1 MSSPG
6 LPTRFAPAER
16 FPLDVIRRQNAAF
29 HSSDLLMALL
39 DTCPCLAAA
48 LNSRRQIVY
57 CNNAMLHYAAAK
69 EVWQVLGKRPGE
81 AVDCVHACETE
92 GGCGTAEA
100 CRYCGAVL
108 TVLDALNGKPGA
120 RECRITRL
128 AGDRLESLD
137 LFVSAAPVLVEGE
150 RFVTIAIEDISHEK
164 RRRALE
170 RIFFHDVMNTA
181 GAMRGL
187 ADVLVER
194 TPDDGK
200 RLAETLR
207 AASNQL
213 VAEIATQ
220 RTLAAAEG
228 DELTVDPELVGT
240 LALLQDL
247 AARWSRL
254 PQGKGR
260 AIEIDPKSYDS
271 TMVTDRTL
279 LGRVLDNMLKN
290 ALEASRAG
298 ERIEAGCRL
307 AGGQVEF
314 WVRNPAVMP
323 PDVQMQVFQRSFS
336 TKGLGRGLG
345 TYSMLLLTQR
355 YLGGTVSFSSK
366 KGEGTEFRARYPRV
380 LR

>member
-1 MSSPG
+1 MATPA
-6 LPTRFAPAER
+6 PTRFAPAER
-16 FPLDVIRRQNAAF
+16 FPLEVIRRQHAAF
-29 HSSDLLMALL
+29 QSLELLAALL

-57 CNNAMLHYAAAK
+57 CNKAMLDYAAAK

-108 TVLDALNGKPGA
+108 TVLDALNGKSGA
-120 RECRITRL
+120 RECRITRH

-137 LFVSAAPVLVEGE
+137 LFVSAAPVTVEGE
-150 RFVTIAIEDISHEK
+150 SFVTLALEDISHEK
-164 RRRALE
+164 RRRSLE
-170 RIFFHDVMNTA
+170 RIFFHDVLNTA

-194 TPDDGK
+194 ADDSGK

-207 AASNQL
+207 AASHQL
-213 VAEIATQ
+213 VAEISAQ
-220 RTLAAAEG
+220 RTLAAAESN
-228 DELTVDPELVGT
+228 DLTVEPELVGT
-240 LALLQDL
+240 LAVLQDL

-254 PQGKGR
+254 PLGR
-260 AIEIDPKSYDS
+260 SRIVEIAARSYDT

-290 ALEASRAG
+290 ALEASRPG
-298 ERIEAGCRL
+298 DRIETGCRQ
-307 AGGQVEF
+307 ADGSIEF

-323 PDVQMQVFQRSFS
+323 PEVQMQVFQRSFS
-336 TKGLGRGLG
+336 TKGAGRGLG
-345 TYSMLLLTQR
+345 AYSMRLLTER
-355 YLGGTVSFSSK
+355 YLGGAVSFSSQE
-366 KGEGTEFRARYPRV
+366 GQGTEFRARYPRV
-380 LR
+380 LK

>member
-1 MSSPG
+1 MATPA

-16 FPLDVIRRQNAAF
+16 FPLDVIRRQNGAF
-29 HSSDLLMALL
+29 QSSDLLSALL
-39 DTCPCLAAA
+39 DACPCLAVA

-57 CNNAMLHYAAAK
+57 CNKTMLDYVGAR

-92 GGCGTAEA
+92 GGCGTTEA

-120 RECRITRL
+120 RECRITRH
-128 AGDRLESLD
+128 AGDRVESLD
-137 LFVSAAPVLVEGE
+137 LFVSAAPVEVEGE
-150 RFVTIAIEDISHEK
+150 RFVTVSMEDISHQK

-181 GAMRGL
+181 GALRGL

-194 TPDDGK
+194 APGDGK

-207 AASNQL
+207 AASHQL
-213 VAEIATQ
+213 VAEISAQ
-220 RTLAAAEG
+220 RTLAAAESN
-228 DELTVDPELVGT
+228 ELAVDPELVST
-240 LALLQDL
+240 LAVLRDL

-260 AIEIDPKSYDS
+260 LVEIDSKSYDS

-290 ALEASRAG
+290 ALEASRPG
-298 ERIEAGCRL
+298 ERIEAGCRS
-307 AGGQVEF
+307 ADGRIEF

-323 PDVQMQVFQRSFS
+323 PDVQLQIFQRSFS
-336 TKGLGRGLG
+336 TKGVGRGLG
-345 TYSMLLLTQR
+345 TYSMRLLTER
-355 YLGGTVSFSSK
+355 YLNGTVSFASRD
-366 KGEGTEFRARYPRV
+366 GEGTEFRVRYPRV
-380 LR
+380 LQ